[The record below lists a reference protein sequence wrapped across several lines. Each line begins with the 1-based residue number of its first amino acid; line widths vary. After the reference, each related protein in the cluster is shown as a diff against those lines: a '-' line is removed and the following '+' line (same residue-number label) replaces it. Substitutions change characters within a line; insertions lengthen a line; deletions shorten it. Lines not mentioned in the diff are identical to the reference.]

1 MKITI
6 VAGARPNF
14 IKIAPIIKAI
24 EKKQIEGAKISF
36 RLVHTGQHY
45 DKNLSDTFFQE
56 LNIPKPN
63 ANLEVKSG
71 SQSMQTATIMVA
83 FEQELLQNPCD
94 LVLVVGDVNST
105 MACAIVA
112 KKLNIKVTHVEAGI
126 RSGDMTMPEE
136 INRIVTD
143 SITDYFF
150 TTSIWAG
157 ENLLKY
163 GADATNIHFVGNVMI
178 DTLYQNLDR
187 ISAPLFWN
195 EFNLE
200 PKNYIIL
207 TLHRPSNVDEEQSLI
222 QLLQGIDTMVGDKK
236 VIFPIHPRTKAILGE
251 TKLDL
256 KNIVFVEPQ
265 GYLNF
270 MFLIKNSFAV
280 ITDSGGISE
289 ETTVLGIP
297 CFTMRNNTERPET
310 QTVGTN
316 TLVGTS
322 IANLN
327 KMFGDFLQNG
337 TRKAGIPALWDGKAS
352 ERIITILLSKK

>member
-45 DKNLSDTFFQE
+45 DRNLSDTFFQE

-71 SQSMQTATIMVA
+71 SQSMQTAAIMVA

-200 PKNYIIL
+200 YKNYIIL

-222 QLLQGIDTMVGDKK
+222 K
-236 VIFPIHPRTKAILGE
+236 H
-251 TKLDL
+251 
-256 KNIVFVEPQ
+256 
-265 GYLNF
+265 
-270 MFLIKNSFAV
+270 SCAV